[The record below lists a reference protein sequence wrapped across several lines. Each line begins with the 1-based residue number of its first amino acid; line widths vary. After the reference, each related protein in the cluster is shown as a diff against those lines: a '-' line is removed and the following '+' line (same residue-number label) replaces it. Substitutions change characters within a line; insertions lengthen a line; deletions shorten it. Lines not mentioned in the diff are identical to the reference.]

1 MKKMSAGLLSILL
14 VFAVLLG
21 CSSKSSNTGGAGGS
35 DSVNNAGSSQTD
47 SGNASNEVVHLKFWG
62 GVPAEAGPQQ
72 VVDEWN
78 KTHPN
83 IQVEYVRYV
92 NDDSGN
98 LKLDTALVSGQNVD
112 LYASYTKPYLDKRVA
127 AGAALDLGTFGD
139 YDIDEKMGPA
149 AQEWLVDG
157 KYYAIPTKRNMHFVW
172 LNLDALEEAG
182 LPVPTD
188 WSMEDVEEYAK
199 ALKTDSRWGYATF
212 PIYREIVPVD
222 GSMAEKGYVKEDGT
236 SNFDE
241 PIVRDALEAYY
252 NMMNVSKTY
261 PPLSL
266 VETTK
271 MDFTS
276 MFLKGELAIYNAGEW
291 VFRDANNLTDH
302 PRDFKIAFAPLPRIT
317 KDQTDY
323 RYLGGLGDAISINAK
338 SKHQKEAW
346 EFLKWYADGGMMPQA
361 AGGRIPASKDADQS
375 QALELLLG
383 AAKDTY
389 DVPSLEAILNSTFPT
404 FQFSLPQ
411 EVHDKRKSEIDK
423 YYIGEQSLDDTIKN
437 IVAVHNDYLARN
449 AQ

>member
-1 MKKMSAGLLSILL
+1 MLSMVLL
-14 VFAVLLG
+14 FAVLLG
-21 CSSKSSNTGGAGGS
+21 CSSASSGGAGGA
-35 DSVNNAGSSQTD
+35 AGSGG
-47 SGNASNEVVHLKFWG
+47 SGQSGSGGSAQEVIQLRFWG

-78 KTHPN
+78 RTHPN

-98 LKLDTALVSGQNVD
+98 LKLDTALISGQNVD
-112 LYASYTKPYLDKRVA
+112 LFASYTKPYLEKRIA
-127 AGAALDLGTFGD
+127 AGAALDLSRFND
-139 YDIDEKMGPA
+139 YDIDDKMGPA
-149 AQEWLVDG
+149 AQEWKVDG
-157 KYYAIPTKRNMHFVW
+157 KYYAMPTKRNMHFVW

-188 WSMEDVEEYAK
+188 WTVEDVEEYAK
-199 ALKTDSRWGYATF
+199 KLQTDTRWGYAIF
-212 PIYREIVPVD
+212 PLWRDVVPLD
-222 GSMAEKGYVKEDGT
+222 GSMAMKGYVKEDGT

-241 PIVRDALEAYY
+241 PIFRAALEAHY
-252 NMMNVSKTY
+252 NMMNVSKVS

-271 MDFTS
+271 MDFTA

-291 VFRDANNLTDH
+291 VFRDSNNLTNF

-317 KDQTDY
+317 KDQDDF

-338 SKHQKEAW
+338 SKYINEAL

-361 AGGRIPASKDADQS
+361 AGGRIPASKDADTA
-375 QALELLLG
+375 QAMELLLG
-383 AAKDTY
+383 AARDTY
-389 DVPSLEAILNSTFPT
+389 DVPSLERILNSTLPT

-411 EVHDKRKSEIDK
+411 EVHDKRRSEIDK
-423 YYIGEQSLDDTIKN
+423 YYIGEQSLDDTIAN
-437 IVAVHNDYLARN
+437 IMAVHNDYLARN
-449 AQ
+449 AGQ